1 MSITRL
7 AVPQPLPER
16 ASDLRKLLRDFTTAT
31 DGSQLLRWDVAL
43 DQEDG
48 SGVRVALLDSGICL
62 RHPLL
67 QGAQI
72 HALDFTGSGSVSDRG
87 GHGTKSAAL
96 FVGQTDLQGLVPACT
111 LLFGKV
117 LGGDLGTSAFAISQ
131 GIRWAVSQSAQVI
144 VLPLGRRQSSPLVKQ
159 AVRQAL
165 AKGCKIFAAAGN
177 YGADV
182 CLFPA
187 CLPDVFAVS
196 ATDLAG
202 IPLGWCC
209 QTQVDCYAPGQG
221 VFPSHLAGGSSING
235 SSAATVLAAG
245 VAALQMAKN
254 ARRS

>member
-7 AVPQPLPER
+7 AVPQLLPEGV
-16 ASDLRKLLRDFTTAT
+16 SDLRKLLRDFTAAT
-31 DGSQLLRWDVAL
+31 EGSQLLHWDVAL

-72 HALDFTGSGSVSDRG
+72 YALDFIGSGSVSDRG

-96 FVGQTDLQGLVPACT
+96 LVGQTHLQGLAPACT

-117 LGGDLGTSAFAISQ
+117 LGGDSGTSAFAIAQGIQWALSQ
-131 GIRWAVSQSAQVI
+131 GAQVI
-144 VLPLGRRQSSPLVKQ
+144 ALPLGRRQSSRLIKQ

-177 YGADV
+177 YGADI

-187 CLPDVFAVS
+187 CLPGVVAVS

-202 IPLGWCC
+202 VPLAWCC

-245 VAALQMAKN
+245 VAALQIARN